1 MLAPLRKT
9 SSLAR
14 KLAAATLA
22 IAVITSGLLYVPP
35 AAADPDSSGETP
47 PANAPLLEEKARL
60 NKLISEQSVLISHY
74 RCRFNVDIQYVPGG
88 CRDGQP
94 AYPEWTSFTF
104 IGSYRNMDLMK
115 LEDLVT
121 AQEALLN
128 AYRCRFRVDMDAVPG
143 GCGQTDETEDSDDG
157 DDTGDTEDTGD
168 VGDSVPQD
176 GWSPF
181 DGFEFNHPGLD
192 RPRQVGVFAESLT
205 GTWLSEGARA
215 ELRVA
220 CFYFDGEEE
229 GTLRAYVNWNTFVTS
244 RIGVYDLALEFSG
257 GQSTAFDA
265 VNSTINEA
273 SVLFGAENSA
283 RFVQSIVDSDGE
295 TVAAS
300 VFIPFGG
307 WTISATFDLSESAT
321 AIQPTIDRCQG

>member
-9 SSLAR
+9 STLAR
-14 KLAAATLA
+14 KLAAATLT
-22 IAVITSGLLYVPP
+22 IAVIAYGLLYVPP
-35 AAADPDSSGETP
+35 AAADPDSSGEIP

-60 NKLISEQSVLISHY
+60 NKLISEQSVLISDY

-104 IGSYRNMDLMK
+104 IGSYINMDLMK

-121 AQEALLN
+121 AREALLN

-143 GCGQTDETEDSDDG
+143 GCGQTDETDDSDDG
-157 DDTGDTEDTGD
+157 DDTEDT
-168 VGDSVPQD
+168 GDSVPQN
-176 GWSPF
+176 GWNPF

-192 RPRQVGVFAESLT
+192 RPRQVGVFTESIT

-229 GTLRAYVNWNTFVTS
+229 GTLRAYVNWNRFVTS
-244 RIGVYDLALEFSG
+244 RIGIYDLALEFSD
-257 GQSTAFDA
+257 GQSTTFDA

-295 TVAAS
+295 TVTAS

>member
-9 SSLAR
+9 SSLAM

-22 IAVITSGLLYVPP
+22 IAVIASGLLYVPP
-35 AAADPDSSGETP
+35 AAADTESSGETL

-60 NKLISEQSVLISHY
+60 NKLISEQSVLINDY
-74 RCRFNVDIQYVPGG
+74 RCRFNVDVRFVPGG

-94 AYPEWTSFTF
+94 AYPEWTAFTF
-104 IGSYRNMDLMK
+104 IGSYRNVDLMK

-121 AQEALLN
+121 AQAALLN
-128 AYRCRFRVDMDAVPG
+128 AYRCWFRVDMDAVPG
-143 GCGQTDETEDSDDG
+143 GCGQTEDTDDTDDSDDG
-157 DDTGDTEDTGD
+157 EDTDDTDD

-176 GWSPF
+176 GWNPF
-181 DGFEFNHPGLD
+181 DGFESNHPGLD
-192 RPRQVGVFAESLT
+192 RPRQVGVFTESIT

-229 GTLRAYVNWNTFVTS
+229 GTLKAYINWNTFITS
-244 RIGVYDLALEFSG
+244 RIGIYDLALEFSG

-273 SVLFGAENSA
+273 SVLFGTEDSA

-295 TVAAS
+295 TVTAS

-307 WTISATFDLSESAT
+307 WTISATFDLSESAS

>member
-9 SSLAR
+9 STLAR
-14 KLAAATLA
+14 KLAAATLT
-22 IAVITSGLLYVPP
+22 IAVIAYGLLYVPP
-35 AAADPDSSGETP
+35 AAADPDSSGEIP

-60 NKLISEQSVLISHY
+60 NKLISEQSVLISDY
-74 RCRFNVDIQYVPGG
+74 RCLFNVDIQYVPGG
-88 CRDGQP
+88 CRAGQP

-115 LEDLVT
+115 LEDLVA

-143 GCGQTDETEDSDDG
+143 GCGQTDETDDSDDG
-157 DDTGDTEDTGD
+157 DDPGDTEDTGD

-176 GWSPF
+176 GWNPF

-192 RPRQVGVFAESLT
+192 RPRQVGVFTESIK

-220 CFYFDGEEE
+220 CFYFDGEAE
-229 GTLRAYVNWNTFVTS
+229 GTLRAYVNWNTFITS
-244 RIGVYDLALEFSG
+244 RIGIYDLALEFSG
-257 GQSTAFDA
+257 GQSTTFDA

-295 TVAAS
+295 TVTAS

>member
-1 MLAPLRKT
+1 M
-9 SSLAR
+9 
-14 KLAAATLA
+14 
-22 IAVITSGLLYVPP
+22 ITSGLLYAPP

-104 IGSYRNMDLMK
+104 IGSYQNMDLMK

-128 AYRCRFRVDMDAVPG
+128 AYRCRFRVDMDAAPG

-192 RPRQVGVFAESLT
+192 RPRQVGVFAESIT

>member
-9 SSLAR
+9 STLAR
-14 KLAAATLA
+14 KLAAATLT
-22 IAVITSGLLYVPP
+22 IAVIAYGLLYVPP
-35 AAADPDSSGETP
+35 AAADPDSSGEIP

-60 NKLISEQSVLISHY
+60 NKLISEQSVLISDY

-104 IGSYRNMDLMK
+104 IGSYINMDLMK

-143 GCGQTDETEDSDDG
+143 GCGQTDETDDSDDG
-157 DDTGDTEDTGD
+157 DDTEDT
-168 VGDSVPQD
+168 GDSVPQN
-176 GWSPF
+176 GWNPF

-192 RPRQVGVFAESLT
+192 RPRQVGVFTESIT

-220 CFYFDGEEE
+220 CFYFDGEEK
-229 GTLRAYVNWNTFVTS
+229 GTLRAYVNWNRFVTS
-244 RIGVYDLALEFSG
+244 RIGIYDLALEFSD
-257 GQSTAFDA
+257 GQSTTFDA

-295 TVAAS
+295 TVTAS

>member
-1 MLAPLRKT
+1 M
-9 SSLAR
+9 
-14 KLAAATLA
+14 
-22 IAVITSGLLYVPP
+22 IAYGLLYVPP

-47 PANAPLLEEKARL
+47 SANAPLLEEKARL
-60 NKLISEQSVLISHY
+60 NKLISEQSVLISDY
-74 RCRFNVDIQYVPGG
+74 RCRFDVDIQYVPGG

-115 LEDLVT
+115 LEDLVA

-128 AYRCRFRVDMDAVPG
+128 AYRCRFRVDMDVVPG
-143 GCGQTDETEDSDDG
+143 GCGQTDETDDSDDG
-157 DDTGDTEDTGD
+157 DDTEDT
-168 VGDSVPQD
+168 GDSVPQN
-176 GWSPF
+176 GWNPF

-192 RPRQVGVFAESLT
+192 RPRQVGVFTESIT

-229 GTLRAYVNWNTFVTS
+229 GTLRAYVNWNRFITS
-244 RIGVYDLALEFSG
+244 RIGIYDLALEFSG
-257 GQSTAFDA
+257 GRSTAFDA
-265 VNSTINEA
+265 VNSTINEV

-283 RFVQSIVDSDGE
+283 RFVQSIVDSEGE
-295 TVAAS
+295 TVTAS

-321 AIQPTIDRCQG
+321 AVQPIIDRCQGSVVQ